1 MRNYKY
7 RLDGPEDRELR
18 NNDKKEQKYDY
29 VGNRAKTEMVNEMRQ
44 SPFFTV
50 RRLRRKRLDL
60 AHG

>member
-29 VGNRAKTEMVNEMRQ
+29 VGNRAKTEMV
-44 SPFFTV
+44 T
-50 RRLRRKRLDL
+50 K
-60 AHG
+60 